1 MIRTYRSKKDTG
13 SGLDHKDVLLTLD
26 ERSSAFDAFYIQ
38 KLKQTKRELSCMG
51 SSSQYSTTSQKVRKK
66 KYVKRIVKE
75 VENAPRESMSH
86 STYLTPDKS
95 IRVNRGQ
102 DLFDQL
108 LNTSS
113 ARHLEPK
120 VKEKDD
126 LFDQVQALRPTKT
139 YAKKKTRKVK
149 KYINSSS
156 ESEIDK
162 ENETSNISTN
172 TTDIGAHK
180 LIIEK
185 DIPSSPKFQDESIN
199 KIVQNFS
206 IFNKINNLNS
216 SGSPVISFNK
226 IVTRKRTKP
235 STQQLQSTVLEKSV
249 LSSTP
254 FKNIRIATSI
264 YKLSPISKLS
274 CETSPNYGTITE
286 ENVVGDDLKSPCSK
300 RPVPNVFN
308 IDKSD
313 VSDISV
319 LENNKTEQELN
330 DIKGEEEKPRNIESL
345 ECVSILSD
353 SSNESDMHIS
363 LGDSKPSEVFLG
375 FSCINNEADKLKKLY
390 NEIID
395 VSKLDDDSMI
405 VNTSVSMNDSQ
416 LDVSLGGSK
425 PSEPFFGF
433 SVCEQN
439 DKTVNSSQTSHKTT
453 ETDES
458 KSSVSMDSQ
467 DNASLYDTCS
477 SDNEGINNT
486 ESKEVVKEPVIS
498 LTKMNDSVF
507 YKYYDK
513 MCTNLSDQS
522 ADEEIVEQKSRS
534 SQNHNLSNN
543 NDMDEK
549 SENLDSD
556 DFSNPDQHL
565 KAKCDSSNT
574 EIDED
579 SVSPQETDNESDI
592 SISDDLESNSND
604 DGEVRC
610 FVNTRRKVTIKTNS
624 TKFSSNDCS
633 SVSSECNMT
642 VLSRNKL
649 IINSPDNIK
658 KDETV
663 LQTKECIEKEDV
675 NTLHEDAINLDSDE
689 IEETKDVYRQ
699 SFVTTRKSSR
709 KFSGIPDSPVD
720 KPTIVLQPGK
730 KWERSLSIYRR
741 MTMLN
746 DHFDRS
752 VLEEEP
758 LNSKGRKYRESV
770 INTMEMQEGSLHNES
785 ISSRRSTLV
794 AKPCRSTIVLIRE
807 PNNARASIC
816 NNTTLYDDL
825 KGFLSDDCDDTVVE
839 LSKLSIVDSDH
850 EVTVVENLHED
861 RSTTARDYVL
871 RRCNQ
876 TEAILFDE
884 CYPDTALKNCHK
896 IGEGVYGEVF
906 LWRARDGRARVMK
919 IVPVAGDIKVN
930 GEHQKDFH
938 EIISEIVIAMELS
951 ALRTP
956 IAELERQFDEGK
968 TDIDTLD
975 LHAIQNATDI
985 FNEVLAIRCVY
996 GGYTS
1001 RLLDLWEL
1009 YDECKGSEND
1019 NPAILPS
1026 DQQYIVLE
1034 LANAGQDLES
1044 YQFNSAEQAHAL
1056 FLQVA
1061 FGLAV
1066 GEEAFQFEHRDLHWG
1081 NVLIAPTEQK
1091 FATFVLRGRSHRV
1104 PRRGVAATIIDY
1116 SLSRLSLPLA
1126 QGGEAAAL
1134 YNDLATDDGLFD
1146 AVGDYQF
1153 EVYRLMR
1160 DKLNNDWK
1168 NFEPYTNIVWL
1179 HYTVD
1184 KMITALRYKRTNTK
1198 LHKHYISKLK
1208 AIKNRILSYGSA
1220 SQFVLTDIE
1229 Y

>member
-1 MIRTYRSKKDTG
+1 MRRTYRSKKDTG
-13 SGLDHKDVLLTLD
+13 GGLDHKDVLLTLD
-26 ERSSAFDAFYIQ
+26 ERSSAFEAFYID

-75 VENAPRESMSH
+75 VDNTPRKSMSQ

-95 IRVNRGQ
+95 IKVNRGQ

-108 LNTSS
+108 LNKSTP
-113 ARHLEPK
+113 RHLEPK
-120 VKEKDD
+120 VKENDD
-126 LFDQVQALRPTKT
+126 LFDQVQAPRQTKT
-139 YAKKKTRKVK
+139 YVKKKTRKVN
-149 KYINSSS
+149 KYNYSSS
-156 ESEIDK
+156 DSETDK

-172 TTDIGAHK
+172 MTDIGAHK
-180 LIIEK
+180 LVVEK
-185 DIPSSPKFQDESIN
+185 EVPSSPMFQDESIN
-199 KIVQNFS
+199 KIVQNLS
-206 IFNKINNLNS
+206 IFNNINNLNS
-216 SGSPVISFNK
+216 SDSPIISFNK
-226 IVTRKRTKP
+226 NISRKRTKP
-235 STQQLQSTVLEKSV
+235 STKQLQSTVLEKSV

-254 FKNIRIATSI
+254 FKNIRTATSI
-264 YKLSPISKLS
+264 YKLSPISRLN
-274 CETSPNYGTITE
+274 CDTSPNYGTIIE

-300 RPVPNVFN
+300 RPVCNVFN
-308 IDKSD
+308 VDKSD

-319 LENNKTEQELN
+319 IENKTEQELN
-330 DIKGEEEKPRNIESL
+330 GNKEEEERPRIVENL
-345 ECVSILSD
+345 DCVSVFSD

-375 FSCINNEADKLKKLY
+375 FSCINNEVDKLKKLY
-390 NEIID
+390 NDIID
-395 VSKLDDDSMI
+395 ISKLDGNDSMN
-405 VNTSVSMNDSQ
+405 VNMSISMNDSQ
-416 LDVSLGGSK
+416 LELSLGGSK

-433 SVCEQN
+433 SVCQQN
-439 DKTVNSSQTSHKTT
+439 DKTVNSRQTSDKSTG
-453 ETDES
+453 TDES
-458 KSSVSMDSQ
+458 ETSVSEDSQ
-467 DNASLYDTCS
+467 DHASLYDTCS
-477 SDNEGINNT
+477 SDNEDNNDA
-486 ESKEVVKEPVIS
+486 ESNELVKEPVIN
-498 LTKMNDSVF
+498 LTKINDSVF
-507 YKYYDK
+507 YEYYDK
-513 MCTNLSDQS
+513 MTANISNS
-522 ADEEIVEQKSRS
+522 GNEEVVEQNKSSS
-534 SQNHNLSNN
+534 SQNHFFSRNN
-543 NDMDEK
+543 YMDDQ

-556 DFSNPDQHL
+556 DCSNPDQHL
-565 KAKCDSSNT
+565 MAICDSSNS
-574 EIDED
+574 EVDED
-579 SVSPQETDNESDI
+579 SVSPQETDNESAI
-592 SISDDLESNSND
+592 SMSDDLESNSND

-610 FVNTRRKVTIKTNS
+610 FVNTRRKVTIKNKS
-624 TKFSSNDCS
+624 NKSSLNDS
-633 SVSSECNMT
+633 SSASSECNMT
-642 VLSRNKL
+642 VLSRDKV
-649 IINSPDNIK
+649 IVNSPNNIK
-658 KDETV
+658 TDKNE
-663 LQTKECIEKEDV
+663 LQTEECTEKDI
-675 NTLHEDAINLDSDE
+675 NNCHEDEINLDSDE
-689 IEETKDVYRQ
+689 IEETKDVDT
-699 SFVTTRKSSR
+699 SLSNVTTRKSYR
-709 KFSGIPDSPVD
+709 KFSVISDSPVE
-720 KPTIVLQPGK
+720 KPVIVLQPGK

-758 LNSKGRKYRESV
+758 LNCKGRKYRESV

-785 ISSRRSTLV
+785 ISSRRSTFV
-794 AKPCRSTIVLIRE
+794 AKPCRSTIVLIKE
-807 PNNARASIC
+807 PNNARASLC

-930 GEHQKDFH
+930 GEHQKDFN

-985 FNEVLAIRCVY
+985 FNEVLAVRCVY
-996 GGYTS
+996 GSYTS

-1091 FATFVLRGRSHRV
+1091 FATFVLRGRAHRV
-1104 PRRGVAATIIDY
+1104 ARRGVAATVIDY
-1116 SLSRLSLPLA
+1116 SLSRLALPLPA
-1126 QGGEAAAL
+1126 PAAL
-1134 YNDLATDDGLFD
+1134 YNDLAHDDGLFD

-1168 NFEPYTNIVWL
+1168 NFEPYTNILWL

-1198 LHKHYISKLK
+1198 IHKHYISKLK

-1220 SQFVLTDIE
+1220 VEFVLTDIE

>member
-1 MIRTYRSKKDTG
+1 MRRTYRSKKDTG

-26 ERSSAFDAFYIQ
+26 ERSSAFDAYYIQ
-38 KLKQTKRELSCMG
+38 KLKQTKRELSCVG

-75 VENAPRESMSH
+75 VENAPREYMSH
-86 STYLTPDKS
+86 SAYLTPDKS

-108 LNTSS
+108 LNKSS
-113 ARHLEPK
+113 PRHLEAK

-149 KYINSSS
+149 KYNYSSS

-172 TTDIGAHK
+172 ITDIGAHK
-180 LIIEK
+180 LILEK
-185 DIPSSPKFQDESIN
+185 DVTSSPKFQDESIN
-199 KIVQNFS
+199 KIVQNLS
-206 IFNKINNLNS
+206 MFNKINNS

-226 IVTRKRTKP
+226 NVTRKRTKP

-254 FKNIRIATSI
+254 FKNIRTATSI
-264 YKLSPISKLS
+264 YKLSPISRLS
-274 CETSPNYGTITE
+274 CDTSPNYGTINE

-300 RPVPNVFN
+300 RPVPNIFN
-308 IDKSD
+308 VDKSD

-319 LENNKTEQELN
+319 IENNKTEQELN
-330 DIKGEEEKPRNIESL
+330 VNKEEEDKPPNIESL
-345 ECVSILSD
+345 KC
-353 SSNESDMHIS
+353 
-363 LGDSKPSEVFLG
+363 DSKPSEVFLG
-375 FSCINNEADKLKKLY
+375 FSCINNEVDKLKNLY
-390 NEIID
+390 NQIID
-395 VSKLDDDSMI
+395 ISKLDGNDSMH
-405 VNTSVSMNDSQ
+405 VNTSISINDSQ
-416 LDVSLGGSK
+416 LELSLGGSK

-439 DKTVNSSQTSHKTT
+439 DKTVNSRQTSDKST

-458 KSSVSMDSQ
+458 KSSVSVDSQ
-467 DNASLYDTCS
+467 YNASLYDTCS
-477 SDNEGINNT
+477 SDNEDINDT
-486 ESKEVVKEPVIS
+486 ESNEVVKEHKVSIS

-513 MCTNLSDQS
+513 MCTNVSDHS
-522 ADEEIVEQKSRS
+522 GDEEIVEQKSIS
-534 SQNHNLSNN
+534 KKHNLSNN

-549 SENLDSD
+549 SEHLDSD
-556 DFSNPDQHL
+556 DFSNSDQHF
-565 KAKCDSSNT
+565 KAQGDSSNT

-579 SVSPQETDNESDI
+579 SVSAQETDNESDI

-610 FVNTRRKVTIKTNS
+610 FVNTRRKVTMKSNS
-624 TKFSSNDCS
+624 AKSSSNES
-633 SVSSECNMT
+633 GVSSECNMT
-642 VLSRNKL
+642 VLSRSKV
-649 IINSPDNIK
+649 IVNSPNNIRT
-658 KDETV
+658 DENE
-663 LQTKECIEKEDV
+663 LQTEECIEKDV
-675 NTLHEDAINLDSDE
+675 NNLYEDAINLDSDE
-689 IEETKDVYRQ
+689 IEETKDVDRQ

-709 KFSGIPDSPVD
+709 KFSVIPESPAD
-720 KPTIVLQPGK
+720 KPAIVLQPGK

-746 DHFDRS
+746 DHFDIS

-785 ISSRRSTLV
+785 INSRRSTLV
-794 AKPCRSTIVLIRE
+794 AKPCRSTIVLIKE

-839 LSKLSIVDSDH
+839 LSKLSIVDSEH
-850 EVTVVENLHED
+850 EITVVEKLHED

-919 IVPVAGDIKVN
+919 IVPIAGDIKVN

-985 FNEVLAIRCVY
+985 FNEVLAVRCVY
-996 GGYTS
+996 GSYTL

-1104 PRRGVAATIIDY
+1104 ARCGVAATIIDY

-1126 QGGEAAAL
+1126 TGGEAAAL

-1160 DKLNNDWK
+1160 DKLNNEWK
-1168 NFEPYTNIVWL
+1168 NFEPYTNILWL

-1198 LHKHYISKLK
+1198 IHKHYISKLK